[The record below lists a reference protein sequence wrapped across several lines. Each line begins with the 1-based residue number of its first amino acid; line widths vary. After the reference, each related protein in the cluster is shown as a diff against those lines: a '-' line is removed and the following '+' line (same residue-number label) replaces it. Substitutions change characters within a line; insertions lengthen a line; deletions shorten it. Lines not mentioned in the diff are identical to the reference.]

1 MRSNGVKFLW
11 WVTIPKTDKMRLR
24 GKYGRF
30 SAILHRIVQS
40 VWKGA
45 AIHTRKRRAM
55 QNGFNMLAFSRC
67 QASPRTLSHTWHSLA
82 IPGYGLFALDRLGNS
97 KKFLPCI
104 RWCSVGSLWMAWP
117 CRGNAHPLLYGV
129 RFVRFLAA
137 GSLLNAWCLVTVF
150 LLLFTE
156 NFTALSRLCIPFY
169 TCYFCYFFACSSPVR
184 WLFIWLNKINFIA
197 ALLPLCIF
205 SFMPSY
211 S

>member
-1 MRSNGVKFLW
+1 MRSNGLKYLR

-67 QASPRTLSHTWHSLA
+67 QASPRILSHTWHSLA
-82 IPGYGLFALDRLGNS
+82 TPGYGLFALDRLGNS
-97 KKFLPCI
+97 KKNLPCI
-104 RWCSVGSLWMAWP
+104 RWCSVGRLWMAWP
-117 CRGNAHPLLYGV
+117 CRGNAHPILYGV

-150 LLLFTE
+150 YCYLQKI
-156 NFTALSRLCIPFY
+156 SRLCHG
-169 TCYFCYFFACSSPVR
+169 FASLFIRVTFVTFSPVHR
-184 WLFIWLNKINFIA
+184 LFDGG
-197 ALLPLCIF
+197 CRIF